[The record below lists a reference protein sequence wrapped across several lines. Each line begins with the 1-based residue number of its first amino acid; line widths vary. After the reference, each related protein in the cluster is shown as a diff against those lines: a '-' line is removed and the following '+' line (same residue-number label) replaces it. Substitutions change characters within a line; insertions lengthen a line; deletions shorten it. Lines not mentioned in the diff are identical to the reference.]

1 MLKRKRK
8 ETVSSQEAD
17 TQNNSVV
24 ALINSITDAVFSIDQ
39 DGAVKTYNSAALNLL
54 DTNEDIVGKNICDL
68 MNLETENKKPFNV
81 LQELA
86 KSTTI
91 RQRDDIIM
99 LLPEGDQ
106 LHLEATFAPVQG
118 DDHNGKPNSYVLVL
132 KDITRMKSLSEEQ
145 DEFIS
150 VVSHELRTPVTI
162 AEGSLS
168 NAQLLAER
176 GLEEKAREAIEEARK
191 QVVFL
196 SKIVNDLSTL
206 SRAERGV
213 TDEAEVIDVTELG
226 DQLHEEY
233 TPQAAEKG
241 LRLNLDVVGKPG
253 KVNVSRLYLQ
263 ELLQNFITNA
273 IKYTPEGSVTLRMR
287 RQGKNIVFEVI
298 DTGIGIGKADREKIF
313 NRFYRAE
320 DYRTRETNGTG
331 LGLYISLK
339 LARKLGSEIDVE
351 SRLNHGSTFRIIL
364 PATDTL

>member
-1 MLKRKRK
+1 M
-8 ETVSSQEAD
+8 
-17 TQNNSVV
+17 
-24 ALINSITDAVFSIDQ
+24 
-39 DGAVKTYNSAALNLL
+39 
-54 DTNEDIVGKNICDL
+54 
-68 MNLETENKKPFNV
+68 
-81 LQELA
+81 
-86 KSTTI
+86 
-91 RQRDDIIM
+91 
-99 LLPEGDQ
+99 
-106 LHLEATFAPVQG
+106 
-118 DDHNGKPNSYVLVL
+118 
-132 KDITRMKSLSEEQ
+132 
-145 DEFIS
+145 
-150 VVSHELRTPVTI
+150 
-162 AEGSLS
+162 
-168 NAQLLAER
+168 
-176 GLEEKAREAIEEARK
+176 
-191 QVVFL
+191 
-196 SKIVNDLSTL
+196 

-226 DQLHEEY
+226 NQLHEEY